1 MSKKVLKI
9 YNANSI
15 IYLSTKERGY
25 LLMRRQKI
33 LTTLFVMVLAL
44 QCAMTPVDTAKAAT
58 RYAKSYQVMELVGR
72 GYNGGN
78 LGPVSI
84 TRGYLRNGGWGGTV
98 YLVTLSGTEFVKNQ
112 STGVWTDILAGF
124 NLNNAYYRN
133 VANIVNSNVPRNSNI
148 MFAGHSLGGMVAQQL
163 AADGTLK
170 ANYNIVNTLTFGSP
184 LLAAGNREG
193 TVIRLGDTSD
203 IVPYASGSTINNTA
217 WAIAGLNKESGGY
230 GMNAVAAHIQS
241 YGRAD
246 VWGAYDAVGQ
256 KGGSAYIDLDT
267 NTTRWYQSPTSVR

>member
-1 MSKKVLKI
+1 MIDKNAKI
-9 YNANSI
+9 YI
-15 IYLSTKERGY
+15 
-25 LLMRRQKI
+25 
-33 LTTLFVMVLAL
+33 
-44 QCAMTPVDTAKAAT
+44 
-58 RYAKSYQVMELVGR
+58 
-72 GYNGGN
+72 
-78 LGPVSI
+78 
-84 TRGYLRNGGWGGTV
+84 
-98 YLVTLSGTEFVKNQ
+98 
-112 STGVWTDILAGF
+112 
-124 NLNNAYYRN
+124 
-133 VANIVNSNVPRNSNI
+133 
-148 MFAGHSLGGMVAQQL
+148 AGHSLGGMVAQQL

-230 GMNAVAAHIQS
+230 GMNATAAHVQS

-256 KGGSAYIDLDT
+256 KWGNAALDLDLST
-267 NTTRWYQSPTSVR
+267 QRWFQSPSSGRY